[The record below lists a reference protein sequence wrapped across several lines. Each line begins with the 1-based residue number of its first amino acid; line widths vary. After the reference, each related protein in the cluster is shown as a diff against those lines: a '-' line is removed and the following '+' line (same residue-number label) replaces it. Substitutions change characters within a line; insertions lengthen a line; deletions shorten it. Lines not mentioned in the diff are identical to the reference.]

1 MALEVL
7 VVDDEADIRE
17 LVSGVLEDEG
27 YRCAPRPTAPPPSRR
42 SKSGGLDGAARRVA
56 AGLAARRAAVAAGDQ
71 AARFDHPGA
80 GDLGTRQSRHRGRGG
95 REGAIDFIEKPFE
108 AERLI
113 YLVDRAT
120 ETERLRRENETLRR
134 QVGQED
140 QLHGSSVAI
149 NTVRATLKRVAPTG
163 SRVLISGPPGVGKE
177 IAARMIHQWSPR
189 AKAPFIVLSAAM
201 MSPER
206 VEEELF
212 GSESDGVMR
221 PGLLEHAHGGT
232 LFLDEIADMPL
243 TTQAKILRVLTDQSY
258 HRVGG
263 QRPVKVD
270 VRVLSATSRNLPG
283 RNRRGALP
291 RGPVLSPQRRPGA
304 APAAARAAR
313 GRPRAR
319 QPFPRAVRAERR
331 VPPPRISEEAMA
343 ALQAHDWPG
352 NVRQLRNIIERTLI
366 LAPGDRV
373 SCIEVDL
380 LPRRDPRQPERGR
393 RRQQRHGDHGQP
405 AARGPRSF
413 EREYLQDPD
422 PALFRQ
428 HLAHRVVH
436 RHGAL
441 GPAPEAQGP
450 GHRGQAGGRGVGA
463 GSAMAARSL
472 SLQDHFL
479 NSVRRAKLPV
489 TIFLV
494 KGVKL
499 QGVITWF
506 DAFSLLLRREGASQ
520 LVYKHSISTI
530 MPPRAAAGLRRRPSR
545 RRRAPRPR
553 SRTCSSPP
561 PRATTSA

>member
-27 YRCAPRPTAPPPSRR
+27 YAVRTAADSDTTLDAIEERRPSMVLLDVWLQG
-42 SKSGGLDGAARRVA
+42 SKLDGLQLLQEIKRRDSTLPVLMIS
-56 AGLAARRAAVAAGDQ
+56 GHGNLDTAVAAV
-71 AARFDHPGA
+71 
-80 GDLGTRQSRHRGRGG
+80 

-120 ETERLRRENETLRR
+120 ETDRLRRENETLRR
-134 QVGQED
+134 QAGQED

-189 AKAPFIVLSAAM
+189 ARAPFIVLSAAM

-212 GSESDGVMR
+212 GSEADETMR

-258 HRVGG
+258 HRIGG
-263 QRPVKVD
+263 QRPVRVD
-270 VRVLSATSRNLPG
+270 VRVLSATSRNLQEEINAG
-283 RNRRGALP
+283 RFREDLFYRLNVVPVRLPALRERREDIPEL
-291 RGPVLSPQRRPGA
+291 VSHFL
-304 APAAARAAR
+304 ARFA
-313 GRPRAR
+313 
-319 QPFPRAVRAERR
+319 AERR
-331 VPPPRISEEAMA
+331 MPPPRISEEAMA

-380 LPRRDPRQPERGR
+380 LPPEILDSHNAMG
-393 RRQQRHGDHGQP
+393 G
-405 AARGPRSF
+405 AATAMAIMGSPLREARESF
-413 EREYLQDPD
+413 EREYLKIQIRRFSGNISRTASFIGMERS
-422 PALFRQ
+422 AL
-428 HLAHRVVH
+428 HRKLK
-436 RHGAL
+436 AL
-441 GPAPEAQGP
+441 GIG
-450 GHRGQAGGRGVGA
+450 
-463 GSAMAARSL
+463 
-472 SLQDHFL
+472 D
-479 NSVRRAKLPV
+479 K
-489 TIFLV
+489 
-494 KGVKL
+494 
-499 QGVITWF
+499 
-506 DAFSLLLRREGASQ
+506 REGEE
-520 LVYKHSISTI
+520 
-530 MPPRAAAGLRRRPSR
+530 
-545 RRRAPRPR
+545 
-553 SRTCSSPP
+553 
-561 PRATTSA
+561 